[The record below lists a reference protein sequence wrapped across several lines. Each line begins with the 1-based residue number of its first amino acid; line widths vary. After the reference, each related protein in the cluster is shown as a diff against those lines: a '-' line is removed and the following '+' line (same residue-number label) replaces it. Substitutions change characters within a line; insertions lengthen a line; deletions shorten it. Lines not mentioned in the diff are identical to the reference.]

1 MITFPNAKINIG
13 LNIER
18 KRSDGYHDLSTV
30 FYPIPWKD
38 ILEIVPA
45 KGSVTTLSVTGRTV
59 ECPMEKNL
67 VVKAYRALDAITPL
81 PPVDIY
87 LHKIIPDGAGLGGGS
102 ADAAFTLKML
112 NDMFALGL
120 NREQLVEI
128 AARIGADCP
137 FFIYNAPCL
146 AYGIGEKLTPIDLN
160 LDEYIIAVVKP
171 PVSISTKEAFSRVVP
186 QLPLYALPERITE
199 PIHHWNNHIK
209 NDFET
214 SVFPSHPE
222 IAEIKSQL
230 LSMGAAY
237 ASMSGSGT
245 AVYGIFNDNYDTVAD
260 ILTDKFPDCDIIV
273 KELRL

>member
-18 KRSDGYHDLSTV
+18 RRTDGYHDLSTI

-45 KGSVTTLSVTGRTV
+45 KASTTTLTVTGRYV

-67 VVKAYRALDAITPL
+67 VIKAYRALDAISPL

-102 ADAAFTLKML
+102 ADAAFTLRML
-112 NDMFALGL
+112 NEMFALNL
-120 NREQLVEI
+120 NSEQLMEI

-137 FFIYNAPCL
+137 FFIYNKPCI
-146 AYGIGEKLTPIDLN
+146 AQGIGERLTPIELN
-160 LDEYIIAVVKP
+160 LDSYIIVVVKP
-171 PVSISTKEAFSRVVP
+171 QVSVSTKEAFSRVVP
-186 QLPLYALPERITE
+186 KIPLYALPDYITT
-199 PIHHWNNHIK
+199 PIHEWNRYIK
-209 NDFET
+209 NDFEE
-214 SVFPSHPE
+214 SIFPSHPE
-222 IAEIKSQL
+222 ISEIKETLISENAL
-230 LSMGAAY
+230 Y

-245 AVYGIFNDNYDTVAD
+245 AVYGIFSGDYDNLAD
-260 ILTDKFPDCDIIV
+260 RLTAHFHDYDIIV
-273 KELRL
+273 KEMKL